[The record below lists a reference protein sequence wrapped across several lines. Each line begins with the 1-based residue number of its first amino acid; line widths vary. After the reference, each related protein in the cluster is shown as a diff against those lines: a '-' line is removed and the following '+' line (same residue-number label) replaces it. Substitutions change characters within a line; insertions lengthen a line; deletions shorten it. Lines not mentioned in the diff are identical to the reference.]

1 MILLKVLVIDASAS
15 ITALRKTLNPNKRKD
30 LGRIRGKRPAI
41 PFVQCAAG
49 NGPAFP
55 WVGLDLH
62 FRGD

>member
-15 ITALRKTLNPNKRKD
+15 ITALRKTLNPNKRKG